1 MKRPLEPDS
10 DDDSQQEVV
19 NNSEEDPEAFNSD
32 DKMDDSDQEF
42 VSDSQEEDPEASKLL
57 DDIKSQICNSLE
69 QMSSAMSFASSGPCP
84 STENPGIWVPD
95 VGIIGLPLSERDVD
109 LISKVTHPAPYG
121 MGPDTIVDLTVRNTQ
136 ELNADELELR
146 NPNWDMALK
155 GVVRRAAIE
164 LGVPGES
171 SGVKAELYK
180 MLLYGEGAMFKEHR
194 ESVSQRITNFLDP
207 S

>member
-32 DKMDDSDQEF
+32 GKMDDSEQEF

-57 DDIKSQICNSLE
+57 DDIKSQIYNSLE

-84 STENPGIWVPD
+84 STENPGIWIPD

-136 ELNADELELR
+136 ELNPEQFELR
-146 NPNWDMALK
+146 NPKWDMALENI
-155 GVVRRAAIE
+155 VRQAAVD
-164 LGVPGES
+164 LGVLGKP

-180 MLLYGEGAMFKEHR
+180 ILLYGEGSMFKEHR
-194 ESVSQRITNFLDP
+194 ESVSQRITVFGP